1 MIDTDLER
9 VIVTERSLALS
20 SVAYVGE
27 RLQCILEERADE
39 LAKETG
45 CIKRERKFSGADLVQ
60 TFVFGWQQ
68 HPEASL
74 ETLASTAQ
82 VREVSVTDTAMHKRF
97 TPECAQFLHA
107 VLEEMSSVVVQ
118 AAHDVPIK
126 LLRRFRAV
134 ILEDSSSISLPD
146 ELAEIWQGCGGNQAH
161 TAAAVKLHVRWE
173 LKRGQVQGPELTAG
187 RTSDHAS
194 PFNDEAVE
202 AGSLSIKDLGYFS
215 LRQMAERRRA
225 GGYTLARLRAG
236 TALFTPTGTRLRL
249 DEVVLPQCV
258 GHLKQLHVQVGA
270 SERLPMRL
278 LLLRVPKTVAA
289 RRREDLL
296 VDAQRRGQPISE
308 ETWRLADWTI
318 LITDVPAKRLR
329 FEEALVLLRERWQME
344 LLYKLWKQHGQVD
357 EWRTSN
363 PWRVLCELYAKL
375 IGALLQHWLIVLFA
389 WHDPQRSLVKL
400 AQVVRDTGWTLMEA
414 LAGHRSLRSALRLI
428 GRRMRSGCQMN
439 TRHKHPNSA
448 QLLEQEAVEWA
459 LSWCE

>member
-1 MIDTDLER
+1 MR
-9 VIVTERSLALS
+9 

-27 RLQCILEERADE
+27 QLQFILEERADE

-68 HPEASL
+68 HPHASL
-74 ETLASTAQ
+74 ETLASTAE
-82 VREVSVTDTAMHKRF
+82 VRAVSVTDTAVHKRF
-97 TPECAQFLHA
+97 TPECVQFLHA

-146 ELAEIWQGCGGNQAH
+146 ELAEVWQGCGGNQGH

-173 LKRGQVQGPELTAG
+173 LKRGRLWGPKLTDG
-187 RTSDHAS
+187 RTSDRNS
-194 PFNDEAVE
+194 PFNEQDVVP
-202 AGSLSIKDLGYFS
+202 GSLHVEDLGYFNQSRLAQRHQAGASS
-215 LRQMAERRRA
+215 L
-225 GGYTLARLRAG
+225 TRLQAG
-236 TALFTPTGTRLRL
+236 TALYTHKGQRLL
-249 DEVVLPQCV
+249 VQAVLPQRV
-258 GHLKQLHVQVGA
+258 GQMKELHVLVGA
-270 SERLPMRL
+270 RERLPMRL
-278 LLLRVPKTVAA
+278 LMLRVPKEVADK
-289 RRREDLL
+289 RREDLL
-296 VDAQRRGQPISE
+296 RDAQRRQQTISE
-308 ETWRLADWTI
+308 ETLQLADWTM
-318 LITDVPAKRLR
+318 LVTDVPAKRLR

-357 EWRTSN
+357 EWHTAD

-375 IGALLQHWLIVLFA
+375 IGVLLQHWVIVLFA

-400 AQVVRDTGWTLMEA
+400 AKVVRDTGWTLMEA

-428 GRRMRSGCQMN
+428 GRRMHSGCQMN
-439 TRHKHPNSA
+439 TRKHHPNSA